1 MSSRAVNSGRGVPES
16 EALAAA
22 YACFARTGLQ
32 RTTVEDIARELGRS
46 RPVVYRHFSDKNDA
60 FRQVARHLLNEA
72 LDQARNAA
80 AGDEPVAERVYGV
93 MNAKLELAIR
103 LHRDSPHH
111 ARELLA
117 TDGGVLTEQAS
128 AYLAALGDLVVDV
141 LRGSGPVA
149 KARETADIL
158 LALTRGLEND
168 LSKPARARAL
178 LRTAVT
184 RLTAPID

>member
-1 MSSRAVNSGRGVPES
+1 MNAAPSGRGVQQP

-22 YACFARTGLQ
+22 YACFARNGLQ
-32 RTTVEDIARELGRS
+32 RTTVEDIAREMGRS

-60 FRQVARHLLNEA
+60 FRQVARRLLSDA
-72 LDQARNAA
+72 LGQARAA
-80 AGDEPVAERVYGV
+80 AASDAAITERVCGV

-103 LHRDSPHH
+103 VHRDSPHH

-117 TDGGVLTEQAS
+117 ADSGILAEQAN
-128 AYLAALGDLVVDV
+128 AYLATLAGLVVDV
-141 LRGSGPVA
+141 LRGSVPA
-149 KARETADIL
+149 ARAREAADIL

-178 LRTAVT
+178 LRTAVA
-184 RLTAPID
+184 RLTAPAG